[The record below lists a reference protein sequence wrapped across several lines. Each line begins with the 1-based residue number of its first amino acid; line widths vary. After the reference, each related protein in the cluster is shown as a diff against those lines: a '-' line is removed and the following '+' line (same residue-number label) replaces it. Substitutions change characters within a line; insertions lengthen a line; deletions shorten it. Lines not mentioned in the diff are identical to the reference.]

1 MTKISLYDI
10 FSPYGENCIYSE
22 NYEVKMKEE
31 EIIYILPQKLR
42 ELVPELEVLEHEV
55 GVSFGGSER
64 YDLLLNVRIDQVT
77 RKLLCE
83 VKSVGEP
90 RYLYQAI
97 SQISTVAAEV
107 PDISPI
113 IVAPYISE
121 EGRRLCREAQVGYV
135 DLTGNV
141 FLRFDNVLIDKSGE
155 GLVPRDRRA
164 LKRLFAPVSSRIVRV
179 LLENPGKVWTFQ
191 GLAQES
197 EASLGLTYRVVDAL
211 NEKGYVDKKR
221 GATSLLRPGELLD
234 LWAQNYNIDINPSQT
249 FYSFARSFSSFI
261 DKLRDVAQKGQ
272 FRYALTLHSGASKVA
287 PFVRFTDVHFYYQ
300 GDLETIVEG
309 LDLRP
314 VEVGGTI
321 HILTPYDEGVFY
333 NLQRIDDVFVVCN
346 TQLYLDLVNYP
357 ARGKE
362 QADFL
367 REQKISF

>member
-1 MTKISLYDI
+1 
-10 FSPYGENCIYSE
+10 
-22 NYEVKMKEE
+22 MKEE
-31 EIIYILPQKLR
+31 EIIYILPEKLR
-42 ELVPELEVLEHEV
+42 ELVPELEVLEHETEA
-55 GVSFGGSER
+55 SFGGPER
-64 YDLLLNVRIDQVT
+64 YDLLLKVRIGQVT
-77 RKLLCE
+77 RRLLCE

-90 RYLYQAI
+90 RYLHQAI
-97 SQISTVAAEV
+97 SQIGMVAAEV
-107 PDISPI
+107 SDISAI

-135 DLTGNV
+135 DFTGNV

-155 GLVPRDRRA
+155 GLALRGKKA
-164 LKRLFAPVSSRIVRV
+164 LKRLFAPVSSRIIRV
-179 LLENPGKVWTFQ
+179 ILENPDKTWTFR

-197 EASLGLTYRVVDAL
+197 EASLGLTYRTVDSL
-211 NEKGYVDKKR
+211 DEKGYVGKDR
-221 GATSLLRPGELLD
+221 GAISILRPGELLD
-234 LWAQNYNIDINPSQT
+234 LWAQNYNVNINPSQT

-261 DKLRDVAQKGQ
+261 DKLGDMAQKGQ

-287 PFVRFTDVHFYYQ
+287 PFVRFTDVHLYYQ
-300 GDLETIVEG
+300 GDLQAIVEG

-321 HILTPYDEGVFY
+321 HILTPYDKGVFY
-333 NLQRIDDVFVVCN
+333 NLQRIDGVFVVCN

-367 REQKISF
+367 RQQKMPF